1 MKTIYLVR
9 HGETYFNKTGKVQGW
24 CDSLLTETGI
34 AQAERVGKMFA
45 ENHTTFDAAWISDM
59 GRTRKTANIIL
70 YQSKN
75 QALNLYETPL
85 LRETS
90 FGKFEGGSSE
100 GMWHEVGPVIGRPD
114 FNDSFPSAE
123 KILAL
128 EGIKKLDTLKIA
140 ENFTDVKVRAR
151 RLLDELKNSGSSV
164 ILLVSHSLFISILLR
179 VIGDFDADH
188 VPNASITKII
198 YHEGHFCPEYIGKV
212 GQFK

>member
-34 AQAERVGKMFA
+34 TQARRVGEIFRQ
-45 ENHTTFDAAWISDM
+45 NNTTFDAAWISDM
-59 GRTRKTANIIL
+59 GRTRKTASIIL
-70 YQSKN
+70 HQSN
-75 QALNLYETPL
+75 NDTLDLQETPL

-90 FGKFEGGSSE
+90 FGRFEGGNSE
-100 GMWHEVGPVIGRPD
+100 DMWHQVGKVIGKPD
-114 FNDSFPSAE
+114 LTDFCSSAE

-140 ENFTDVKVRAR
+140 ENFNDVKAR
-151 RLLDELKNSGSSV
+151 VLHLLDELEKSDSPV

-179 VIGDFDADH
+179 IIGNFNADH

-198 YHEGHFCPEYIGKV
+198 YSEGRFHPAYIGKV
-212 GQFK
+212 E

>member
-9 HGETYFNKTGKVQGW
+9 HGETFFNKTGKVQGW

-34 AQAERVGKMFA
+34 AQAERVGKMFRKK
-45 ENHTTFDAAWISDM
+45 HTTFDAAWISDM

-70 YQSKN
+70 DQSN
-75 QALNLYETPL
+75 NNTVDLHETPL

-90 FGKFEGGSSE
+90 FGRFEGGSSE
-100 GMWHEVGPVIGRPD
+100 DMWHEVGRVIGKPD
-114 FNDSFPSAE
+114 FTDSFPSAE

-140 ENFTDVKVRAR
+140 ENFDDVKVRV
-151 RLLDELKNSGSSV
+151 LLLLKELEKSDRSV

-179 VIGDFDADH
+179 VIGNIDADH

-198 YHEGHFCPEYIGKV
+198 HKEGEFHPAYVGKV
-212 GQFK
+212 E